1 MLIYQG
7 FLLSYVKY
15 GDHDAVLHCFTK
27 ETGFQSFFAR
37 GIYAARNKKKPYLFP
52 LNLLQISAVG
62 NPSKNGL
69 SVVKTMELCK
79 EYGDEHL
86 VKHSSVLFFVADFLN
101 QVLQSEPVN
110 LLLFDEVYS
119 LRSQIAIGNLDAYMV
134 FLVRFIQISG
144 VAPLVSPLRF
154 IDPESGIFSDIQN
167 HDLFTQDIS
176 DIWKEILV
184 SPTPYDIRISRK
196 LRADFVDSV
205 MIYGLF
211 HFSGF
216 RIPRSLEILR
226 QIYS

>member
-1 MLIYQG
+1 
-7 FLLSYVKY
+7 
-15 GDHDAVLHCFTK
+15 
-27 ETGFQSFFAR
+27 
-37 GIYAARNKKKPYLFP
+37 
-52 LNLLQISAVG
+52 
-62 NPSKNGL
+62 
-69 SVVKTMELCK
+69 
-79 EYGDEHL
+79 
-86 VKHSSVLFFVADFLN
+86 
-101 QVLQSEPVN
+101 LQSEPVN

-184 SPTPYDIRISRK
+184 SPAPYDIRISRK
-196 LRADFVDSV
+196 LKGDFVDSV
-205 MIYGLF
+205 MIYGLL

-226 QIYS
+226 QVYS